1 MEDGFRDVRAEVCRS
16 SNNVVDFFFSNT
28 ILLTYLFAK
37 VILRFF
43 ILDWGKK
50 MSVPAARNVRAL
62 RRIGGSGDDGNEGQ
76 SCGEYARF
84 FFDLTFCATKEVGR

>member
-1 MEDGFRDVRAEVCRS
+1 
-16 SNNVVDFFFSNT
+16 
-28 ILLTYLFAK
+28 
-37 VILRFF
+37 
-43 ILDWGKK
+43 

-84 FFDLTFCATKEVGR
+84 FLT